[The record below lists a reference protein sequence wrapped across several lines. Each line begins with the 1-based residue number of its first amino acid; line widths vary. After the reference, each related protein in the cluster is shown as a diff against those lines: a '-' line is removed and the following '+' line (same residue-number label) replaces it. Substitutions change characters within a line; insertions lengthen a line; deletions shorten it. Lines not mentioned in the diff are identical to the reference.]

1 MRIRKLNKK
10 SKRELSIG
18 ALFLVIATAGYLL
31 GWTNLF
37 TVKEIS
43 VYGSPNTQITNQI
56 LQIAGVA
63 KGEKLARVEPRSI
76 NSKMQ
81 SAGFDWVKEVEVS
94 RNWFSRT
101 VNIKL
106 TTRSAVARL
115 DGTDEYLDNEG
126 ARFKIP
132 KELIPSKGVQE
143 LVLISA
149 ANPNNQR
156 AAVDFYRSLPS
167 DFKSELKGI
176 AASSSSNFEV
186 SVNNIKKDIGVLRI
200 NWGSATDNALKVKIY
215 RALIALPE
223 NSKITTMDLSDP
235 NSPTVK

>member
-1 MRIRKLNKK
+1 
-10 SKRELSIG
+10 
-18 ALFLVIATAGYLL
+18 
-31 GWTNLF
+31 
-37 TVKEIS
+37 
-43 VYGSPNTQITNQI
+43 
-56 LQIAGVA
+56 
-63 KGEKLARVEPRSI
+63 
-76 NSKMQ
+76 
-81 SAGFDWVKEVEVS
+81 
-94 RNWFSRT
+94 

-132 KELIPSKGVQE
+132 KELTPSKGVQE

-149 ANPNNQR
+149 ANPINQR